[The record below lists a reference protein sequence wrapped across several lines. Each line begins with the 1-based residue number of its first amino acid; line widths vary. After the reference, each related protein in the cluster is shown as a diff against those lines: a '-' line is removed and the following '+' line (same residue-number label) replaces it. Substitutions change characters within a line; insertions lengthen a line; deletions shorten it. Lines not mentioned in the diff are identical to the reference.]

1 MKLSIIIPMY
11 NEQESLDSLF
21 VELSDLFGQEAKTEI
36 IFINDGSSDN
46 TLNILESKIK
56 NYPSWSI
63 INLYRNYGKS
73 VALQAGFDNSK
84 GEIIATMDADLQ
96 DNPKEI
102 HRLIKEL
109 ENGYDVVSGWKKNRK
124 DPLEKKIASKIFNF
138 FVRVFS
144 GLKIHDSNCGI
155 KVFKREVTEMLTLYG
170 GRHRYIPLLAH
181 QKKFLISEV
190 VVDHREREFGISKY
204 GVKRYSDGFFDF
216 LTILFLGKYM
226 DRPLHFFGSLGFVSV
241 LLGVGIESYVL
252 YLKYIL
258 FDSFQQHIALIILG
272 AILIIV
278 GLQLF
283 TFGLMGELIVNKKYK
298 DRNYIK
304 EIIKK
309 KIYFL
314 ATSSKTKQQY
324 GRSSPTLPS

>member
-21 VELSDLFGQEAKTEI
+21 VELSGLFGQEAETEI

-102 HRLIKEL
+102 HRLVKEL

-226 DRPLHFFGSLGFVSV
+226 DRPLHFFGSLGFISV

-258 FDSFQQHIALIILG
+258 LDSFQQHIALIILG

-304 EIIKK
+304 EIIE
-309 KIYFL
+309 
-314 ATSSKTKQQY
+314 
-324 GRSSPTLPS
+324 

>member
-21 VELSDLFGQEAKTEI
+21 QELSDLFGQEAKTEI

-155 KVFKREVTEMLTLYG
+155 KVFKREVTEILTLYG

-190 VVDHREREFGISKY
+190 IVDHREREFGISKY

-226 DRPLHFFGSLGFVSV
+226 DRPLHFFGSLGFASV

-304 EIIKK
+304 EIIE
-309 KIYFL
+309 
-314 ATSSKTKQQY
+314 
-324 GRSSPTLPS
+324 

>member
-1 MKLSIIIPMY
+1 MKLSIIIPIY
-11 NEQESLDSLF
+11 NEQESLESLF
-21 VELSDLFGQEAKTEI
+21 KELTDIFAHQSETEV
-36 IFINDGSSDN
+36 IFINDGSTDK
-46 TLNILESKIK
+46 TLSILENKIK
-56 NYPSWSI
+56 DCSRWKI

-73 VALQAGFDNSK
+73 VALQAGFDTAR

-102 HRLIKEL
+102 YRLIDEL
-109 ENGYDVVSGWKKNRK
+109 NKGYDVVSGWKKNRK
-124 DPLEKKIASKIFNF
+124 DPFEKKIASKVFNF
-138 FVRVFS
+138 FVRIFS
-144 GLKIHDSNCGI
+144 GLRIHDSNCGI
-155 KVFKREVTEMLTLYG
+155 KVFTKEVTDTLTLYG

-181 QKKFLISEV
+181 QKKFLISEI

-204 GVKRYSDGFFDF
+204 GAKRYSDGFFDF
-216 LTILFLGKYM
+216 LTILFLGRYM

-241 LLGVGIESYVL
+241 LMGLITEIYIL
-252 YLKYIL
+252 YLKYVL
-258 FDSFQQHIALIILG
+258 LDSFQQHVALIIFG

-304 EIIKK
+304 EIIE
-309 KIYFL
+309 
-314 ATSSKTKQQY
+314 
-324 GRSSPTLPS
+324 

>member
-1 MKLSIIIPMY
+1 MKLSIIIPIY

-21 VELSDLFGQEAKTEI
+21 EELSGLFGQEAETEI

-102 HRLIKEL
+102 HHLIEEL
-109 ENGYDVVSGWKKNRK
+109 EKGYDVVSGWKKNRK

-226 DRPLHFFGSLGFVSV
+226 DRPLHFFGSLGFISV

-258 FDSFQQHIALIILG
+258 LDSFQQHIALIILG

-304 EIIKK
+304 EIIE
-309 KIYFL
+309 
-314 ATSSKTKQQY
+314 
-324 GRSSPTLPS
+324 

>member
-21 VELSDLFGQEAKTEI
+21 VELSGLFGQEAETEI

-56 NYPSWSI
+56 NYPTWSI

-102 HRLIKEL
+102 HHLIEEL
-109 ENGYDVVSGWKKNRK
+109 EKGYDVVSGWKKNRK

-226 DRPLHFFGSLGFVSV
+226 DRPLHFFGSLGFISV

-258 FDSFQQHIALIILG
+258 LDSFQQHIALIILG

-304 EIIKK
+304 EIIE
-309 KIYFL
+309 
-314 ATSSKTKQQY
+314 
-324 GRSSPTLPS
+324 

>member
-21 VELSDLFGQEAKTEI
+21 VELSGLFGQEAETEI

-46 TLNILESKIK
+46 TLNILKSKIK
-56 NYPSWSI
+56 NYPTWSI

-102 HRLIKEL
+102 YRLIEEL
-109 ENGYDVVSGWKKNRK
+109 DRGYDVVSGWKKNRK

-226 DRPLHFFGSLGFVSV
+226 DRPLHFFGSLGFISV
-241 LLGVGIESYVL
+241 LLGLGIESYVL

-258 FDSFQQHIALIILG
+258 LDSFQQHIALIILG

-304 EIIKK
+304 EIIE
-309 KIYFL
+309 
-314 ATSSKTKQQY
+314 
-324 GRSSPTLPS
+324 

>member
-21 VELSDLFGQEAKTEI
+21 LELSDLFGQEAKTEI

-56 NYPSWSI
+56 NYPTWSI

-102 HRLIKEL
+102 HHLIEEL
-109 ENGYDVVSGWKKNRK
+109 EKGYDVVSGWKKNRK

-138 FVRVFS
+138 FIRVFS

-258 FDSFQQHIALIILG
+258 LDSFQQHIALIILG

-304 EIIKK
+304 EIIE
-309 KIYFL
+309 
-314 ATSSKTKQQY
+314 
-324 GRSSPTLPS
+324 

>member
-1 MKLSIIIPMY
+1 MKLSIIIPIY

-21 VELSDLFGQEAKTEI
+21 KELSDIFANQSETEV
-36 IFINDGSSDN
+36 IFINDGSTDK
-46 TLNILESKIK
+46 TLSMLENKIK
-56 NYPSWSI
+56 DYSRWKI

-73 VALQAGFDNSK
+73 VALQAGFDTAR

-102 HRLIKEL
+102 YRLIDEL
-109 ENGYDVVSGWKKNRK
+109 NKGYDVVSGWKKNRK
-124 DPLEKKIASKIFNF
+124 DPFEKKIASKVFNF

-144 GLKIHDSNCGI
+144 GLRIHDSNCGI
-155 KVFKREVTEMLTLYG
+155 KVFTKEVTDTLTLYG

-181 QKKFLISEV
+181 QKKFLISEI

-204 GVKRYSDGFFDF
+204 GAKRYSDGFFDF
-216 LTILFLGKYM
+216 LTILFLGRYM
-226 DRPLHFFGSLGFVSV
+226 DRPLHFFGSLGFISV
-241 LLGVGIESYVL
+241 LMGFITEIYIL
-252 YLKYIL
+252 YLKYVL
-258 FDSFQQHIALIILG
+258 LDSFQQHVALIIFG

-304 EIIKK
+304 EIIE
-309 KIYFL
+309 
-314 ATSSKTKQQY
+314 
-324 GRSSPTLPS
+324 

>member
-11 NEQESLDSLF
+11 NEQESLDALF
-21 VELSDLFGQEAKTEI
+21 MELSGLFSQEAKTEI
-36 IFINDGSSDN
+36 IFINDGSSDD
-46 TLNILESKIK
+46 TLSILESKIK
-56 NYPSWSI
+56 NYPSWKV

-84 GEIIATMDADLQ
+84 GEILATMDADLQ

-102 HRLIKEL
+102 YNLIKEL
-109 ENGYDVVSGWKKNRK
+109 EKGYDVVSGWKKNRK

-226 DRPLHFFGSLGFVSV
+226 DRPLHFFGSLGFISV

-258 FDSFQQHIALIILG
+258 LDSFQQHIALIILG

-304 EIIKK
+304 EIIE
-309 KIYFL
+309 
-314 ATSSKTKQQY
+314 
-324 GRSSPTLPS
+324 

>member
-21 VELSDLFGQEAKTEI
+21 LELSDLFGQEAKTEI

-56 NYPSWSI
+56 NYPTWSI

-102 HRLIKEL
+102 HHLIEEL
-109 ENGYDVVSGWKKNRK
+109 EKGYDVVSGWKKNRK

-226 DRPLHFFGSLGFVSV
+226 DRPLHFFGSLGFISV

-258 FDSFQQHIALIILG
+258 LDSFQQHIALIILG

-304 EIIKK
+304 EIIE
-309 KIYFL
+309 
-314 ATSSKTKQQY
+314 
-324 GRSSPTLPS
+324 

>member
-1 MKLSIIIPMY
+1 MKLSIIIPIY
-11 NEQESLDSLF
+11 NEQESLESLF
-21 VELSDLFGQEAKTEI
+21 KELTDIFAHQSETEV
-36 IFINDGSSDN
+36 IFINDGSTDK
-46 TLNILESKIK
+46 TLSMLENKIK
-56 NYPSWSI
+56 DYSRWKI

-73 VALQAGFDNSK
+73 VALQAGFDTAR

-102 HRLIKEL
+102 YRLIDEL
-109 ENGYDVVSGWKKNRK
+109 NKGYDVVSGWKKNRK
-124 DPLEKKIASKIFNF
+124 DPFEKKIASKVFNF

-144 GLKIHDSNCGI
+144 GLRIHDSNCGI
-155 KVFKREVTEMLTLYG
+155 KVFTKEVTDTLTLYG

-181 QKKFLISEV
+181 QKKFLISEI

-204 GVKRYSDGFFDF
+204 GAKRYSDGFFDF
-216 LTILFLGKYM
+216 LTILFLGRYM
-226 DRPLHFFGSLGFVSV
+226 DRPLHFFGSLGFISV
-241 LLGVGIESYVL
+241 LMGLITEIYIL
-252 YLKYIL
+252 YLKYVL
-258 FDSFQQHIALIILG
+258 LDSFQQHVALIIFG

-304 EIIKK
+304 EIIE
-309 KIYFL
+309 
-314 ATSSKTKQQY
+314 
-324 GRSSPTLPS
+324 

>member
-1 MKLSIIIPMY
+1 MKLSIIIPMF

-304 EIIKK
+304 EIIE
-309 KIYFL
+309 
-314 ATSSKTKQQY
+314 
-324 GRSSPTLPS
+324 

>member
-21 VELSDLFGQEAKTEI
+21 LELSDLFGQEAKTEI

-241 LLGVGIESYVL
+241 LLGLGIESYVL

-304 EIIKK
+304 EIIE
-309 KIYFL
+309 
-314 ATSSKTKQQY
+314 
-324 GRSSPTLPS
+324 

>member
-21 VELSDLFGQEAKTEI
+21 VELSGLFSQETATEI

-46 TLNILESKIK
+46 TLNILKSKIK
-56 NYPSWSI
+56 NYPTWSI

-102 HRLIKEL
+102 YRLIEEL
-109 ENGYDVVSGWKKNRK
+109 DRGYDVVSGWKKNRK

-181 QKKFLISEV
+181 QKKFSISEV

-226 DRPLHFFGSLGFVSV
+226 DRPLHFFGSLGFISV
-241 LLGVGIESYVL
+241 LLGIGTESYVL

-304 EIIKK
+304 EIIE
-309 KIYFL
+309 
-314 ATSSKTKQQY
+314 
-324 GRSSPTLPS
+324 

>member
-1 MKLSIIIPMY
+1 MKLSIIIPIY
-11 NEQESLDSLF
+11 NEQESLDNLF
-21 VELSDLFGQEAKTEI
+21 KELTDIFAHQSETEV
-36 IFINDGSSDN
+36 IFINDGSTDK
-46 TLNILESKIK
+46 TLSILENKIK
-56 NYPSWSI
+56 DCSRWKI

-73 VALQAGFDNSK
+73 VALQAGFDTAR

-102 HRLIKEL
+102 YRLIDEL
-109 ENGYDVVSGWKKNRK
+109 NKGYDVVSGWKKNRK
-124 DPLEKKIASKIFNF
+124 DPFEKKIASKVFNF

-144 GLKIHDSNCGI
+144 GLRIHDSNCGI
-155 KVFKREVTEMLTLYG
+155 KVFTKEVTDTLTLYG

-181 QKKFLISEV
+181 QKKFLISEI

-204 GVKRYSDGFFDF
+204 GAKRYSDGFFDF
-216 LTILFLGKYM
+216 LTILFLGRYM

-241 LLGVGIESYVL
+241 LMGLITEIYIL
-252 YLKYIL
+252 YLKYVL
-258 FDSFQQHIALIILG
+258 LDSFQQHVALIIFG

-304 EIIKK
+304 EIIE
-309 KIYFL
+309 
-314 ATSSKTKQQY
+314 
-324 GRSSPTLPS
+324 

>member
-21 VELSDLFGQEAKTEI
+21 VELSGLFSQETATEI

-46 TLNILESKIK
+46 TLNILKSKIK
-56 NYPSWSI
+56 NYPTWSI

-102 HRLIKEL
+102 YRLIEEL
-109 ENGYDVVSGWKKNRK
+109 DRGYDVVSGWKKNRK

-226 DRPLHFFGSLGFVSV
+226 DRPLHFFGSLGFISV
-241 LLGVGIESYVL
+241 LLGLGIESYVL

-258 FDSFQQHIALIILG
+258 LDSFQQHIALIILG

-304 EIIKK
+304 EIIE
-309 KIYFL
+309 
-314 ATSSKTKQQY
+314 
-324 GRSSPTLPS
+324 